1 MSAGTASGQTTVDI
15 ACPPDGELKRLID
28 GTLTGQRQDAV
39 TNHVGDCTAC
49 QGRMELLATGTEH
62 LALSSTLRNI
72 DHHTPPDKSK
82 VWKSIDQVVFEV
94 TRTFQAPPVTNG
106 AKSKPRI
113 PLATEDELS
122 FLTKTSEPGKI
133 GRLGEFQVV
142 RMIGR
147 GGMGVV
153 LHAFDSVLERD
164 VALKVLSPELSSN
177 QTARQRFCREARA
190 AAAVTHDHIVA
201 VHAVNEDEESGLPY
215 IVMQLV
221 NGESLEQRL
230 RRTGKLSVQET
241 VRLIAQ
247 AASGLQAAHATGL
260 IHRDIKPGNMLIE
273 ADGRVKLT
281 DFGLARAH
289 EDLKLT
295 KTGYVSGTPLY
306 MAPEQARGDETDAR
320 ADLFS
325 LGVVLYEALA
335 GRPPFE
341 GKTPLAVLRRV
352 ADDAHEPLSK
362 LNPNVPEWLE
372 DVVDSLLSKEPKD
385 RISTAAELTKVL
397 RGHMSH
403 SSLQQCD
410 KVEEATCVL
419 SPAQLHS
426 NTAKKRYRR
435 RLVTMITVPLA
446 LGMLLGATLMTGAYP
461 YFWPNRNIPTTQG
474 ETTSGPGET
483 KLDTPLNVYK
493 SDSGAV
499 WSTDTCADG
508 KTIAVGLEDGQIR
521 LFDQTDGSIIAS
533 LAGHKGPVWCIDFNT
548 DRNRFASASDDATV
562 AIWDVS
568 KKEKINIIGFDSAV
582 RSVAF
587 TPELVQKGTFIAV
600 GERNGEVHIVNAET
614 KDRLFDANH
623 GSAVLGVAT
632 AMYDKKLLLASVGSD
647 KIVRV
652 WDTSSKQL
660 KPIHVLPGHT
670 GPIYTVAFSATGELL
685 ATAGWDGEIRI
696 WDLKNGTLLKKLI
709 GHEHDVWSLSFDD
722 CEGLLASAGQDGT
735 VRIWDI
741 AAGEAVQT
749 IHAHKT
755 VCHVVRFSPD
765 GKHVYSGGR
774 DGLVKKWAVNP
785 KPGS

>member
-1 MSAGTASGQTTVDI
+1 MPAGTAPGQTTVEI
-15 ACPPDGELKRLID
+15 ACPPDNELKRLID
-28 GTLTGQRQDAV
+28 GTLAPNRQEVV
-39 TNHVGDCTAC
+39 THHVGECTPC
-49 QGRMELLATGTEH
+49 QNRLELLATGSEF
-62 LALSSTLRNI
+62 ALPATLRNI

-82 VWKSIDQVVFEV
+82 VWKSIDQVVIEV
-94 TRTFQAPPVTNG
+94 TRTFQVPGKSVGP
-106 AKSKPRI
+106 KSKPRL
-113 PLATEDELS
+113 PVSSVEDELS
-122 FLTKTSEPGKI
+122 FLSKTSEPGKI

-177 QTARQRFCREARA
+177 STARQRFCREARA

-201 VHAVNEDEESGLPY
+201 VHSVNEDEESGLPY

-221 NGESLEQRL
+221 SGESLEQRL

-241 VRLIAQ
+241 VRLLSQ
-247 AASGLQAAHATGL
+247 AASGLAAAHATGL

-273 ADGRVKLT
+273 PDGRLKLT

-306 MAPEQARGDETDAR
+306 MAPEQARGDEIDAR
-320 ADLFS
+320 SDLFS
-325 LGVVLYEALA
+325 LGVVMYEALA

-352 ADDAHEPLSK
+352 ADDAHEPLGK

-403 SSLQQCD
+403 SSLQACD
-410 KVEEATCVL
+410 KVEEVSCAL
-419 SPAQLHS
+419 APSQMHS
-426 NTAKKRYRR
+426 NTAKRRYRR
-435 RLVTMITVPLA
+435 RMLTIIAVPLL
-446 LGMLLGATLMTGAYP
+446 LGGLLGAWIMAGVYP
-461 YFWPNRNIPTTQG
+461 FLWPNKITPTT
-474 ETTSGPGET
+474 PGEVT
-483 KLDTPLNVYK
+483 TAGIDPKIDTPLSVFN

-521 LFDQTDGSIIAS
+521 LFNQADES
-533 LAGHKGPVWCIDFNT
+533 LIGTLTGHRGPVWCIDFHS
-548 DRNRFASASDDATV
+548 DMQRFVSGSDDGTV
-562 AIWDVS
+562 RIWDINE
-568 KKEKINIIGFDSAV
+568 KKQIRKFIQGSGV

-587 TPELVQKGTFIAV
+587 APEGSGKETLIAI
-600 GERNGEVHIVNAET
+600 GERSGTIEVVSLEAGQPIFHA
-614 KDRLFDANH
+614 DH
-623 GSAVLGVAT
+623 GSSVMSVAMT
-632 AMYDKKLLLASVGSD
+632 MFNKKLLLASVGSD

-652 WDTSSKQL
+652 WNVTDNQTENPQTF
-660 KPIHVLPGHT
+660 PGHS
-670 GPIYTVAFSATGELL
+670 GPVYTAAFSATGEYL
-685 ATAGWDGEIRI
+685 ATAGWDSKIRI
-696 WDLKNGTLLKKLI
+696 WNMKNGTLHKTLS
-709 GHEHDVWSLSFDD
+709 GHEHDIWSLAFDD

-735 VRIWDI
+735 VRIWSLDADEPI
-741 AAGEAVQT
+741 QT

-755 VCHVVRFSPD
+755 VCHVVRFSID
-765 GKHVYSGGR
+765 GKSVFSGGR
-774 DGLVKKWAVNP
+774 DGSVRKWAVNG
-785 KPGS
+785 K